1 MGRITQYVPDLGML
15 KSLRLTPFDGLVIAT
30 LLSLMTLTA
39 FIVWRGDQ
47 IGADVL
53 SFAPSMDNGPVSV
66 FSTVEVTFAQSMAAD
81 SSDMPLRF
89 SPPVS
94 GTVRWQGNS
103 LRFSPLIPFEPDT
116 IYTATLDGQLLSQRG
131 RPLLETSSWEFMTR
145 QPHVVYIAFDEN
157 EYEQLYTLD
166 PNEGTPRALTAEP
179 QGVFDYTLSPDSQIL
194 AYSAWN
200 DQRGRDLWAID
211 LTTQERYTLLECPE
225 AACNGVAWHPDGQR
239 LVYERRA
246 MLIPGAAPGPP
257 RLWWLNVGS
266 GQTVPMFDDNQV
278 LGYGA
283 TWASNGNWLS
293 FVAPSS
299 QGVQAY
305 NITDGQSV
313 LIPSRTGAIPVWN
326 PAGDTLILSDIRAG
340 DEGFAA
346 HLFRAN
352 PTAGE
357 LTPISGEGSR
367 VEDSSP
373 AWSPDG
379 QRLAFARKI
388 AGTAMG
394 KQICIMHPDGSEI
407 RFLTDEPDIHHGL
420 PAWSPDGR
428 YLLFQRFSLK
438 DLGGSPS
445 IWLME
450 METETMTELANQGS
464 QPNWLP

>member
-1 MGRITQYVPDLGML
+1 MIKSFKLTQ
-15 KSLRLTPFDGLVIAT
+15 FDGIVIAT
-30 LLSLMTLTA
+30 LLSLVTLTA

-47 IGADVL
+47 IGANVL
-53 SFAPSMDNGPVSV
+53 SLTPSLESGPVSV

-81 SSDMPLRF
+81 SSDTPLRF
-89 SPPVS
+89 SPAVS

-116 IYTATLDGQLLSQRG
+116 IYTATLDSQLLSQRG
-131 RPLLETSSWEFMTR
+131 RQLLEVPSWEFMTR
-145 QPHVVYIAFDEN
+145 HPHVIYIAFDEN
-157 EYEQLYTLD
+157 EYEQLYTID
-166 PNEGTPRALTAEP
+166 PLSGETRALTSEP
-179 QGVFDYTLSPDSQIL
+179 QGVFDYALSPDSQIL

-200 DQRGRDLWAID
+200 DKRGRDLWAIN
-211 LTTQERYTLLECPE
+211 LTTQARYSLLECPQ
-225 AACNGVAWHPDGQR
+225 AACNGMAWHPDAQR

-246 MLIPGAAPGPP
+246 MLLPDAAPGPP
-257 RLWWLNVGS
+257 RLWWLNTSNGE
-266 GQTVPMFDDNQV
+266 TVALFNDNQL

-283 TWASNGNWLS
+283 TWASNGDWLS

-313 LIPSRTGAIPVWN
+313 LIPSRTGAIPAWN
-326 PAGDTLILSDIRAG
+326 AAGDTLIVSDIRTG

-346 HLFRAN
+346 HLFRAK

-357 LTPISGEGSR
+357 LTPISGEGNR

-373 AWSPDG
+373 VWSPDG
-379 QRLAFARKI
+379 QWIAFARKI

-394 KQICIMHPDGSEI
+394 KQICIMHPDGSEV

-420 PAWSPDGR
+420 PTWSPDGR

-438 DLGGSPS
+438 ELGGLPS

-450 METETMTELANQGS
+450 METESMTELVKQGN